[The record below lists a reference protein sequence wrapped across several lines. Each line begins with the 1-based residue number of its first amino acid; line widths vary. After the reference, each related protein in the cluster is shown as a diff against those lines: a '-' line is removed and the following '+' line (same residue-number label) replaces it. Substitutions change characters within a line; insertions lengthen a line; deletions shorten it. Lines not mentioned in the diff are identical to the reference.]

1 MRFDDQA
8 IIVTGASSGI
18 GKAAAERL
26 LSLGARVAGI
36 DRSPGTI
43 EGSTYRHFQAD
54 VGDEAAVGAAVEEAV
69 AALKGV
75 DGLVQAAGV
84 PSAHKPF
91 FELALS
97 DWRRVLSPNLDGT
110 FLVGRAVARRMVAQK
125 GGRIVNVACIRSVIV
140 RTGMAEYAASKGAVV
155 ALTSAMAVD
164 LAPHGILVNAVA
176 PGLTWT
182 AITDQAFSDPSTR
195 AGFEKLIPLGR
206 VAQPDEVAGP
216 IAFLLSPE
224 AGYVTGQVLFVD
236 GGFTRWK

>member
-1 MRFDDQA
+1 MSFDGQG

-18 GKAAAERL
+18 GKATAERL
-26 LSLGARVAGI
+26 LAAGARVAGI
-36 DRSPGTI
+36 DRSPGAI
-43 EGSTYRHFQAD
+43 AASAYRHLQAD
-54 VGDEAAVGAAVEEAV
+54 VGDEGAVEAAVSGAV
-69 AALKGV
+69 AAIGRL

-84 PSAHKPF
+84 ASAQKPF
-91 FELALS
+91 PELTLA

-110 FLVGRAVARRMVAQK
+110 FLVGRAAARRMAAQRH
-125 GGRIVNVACIRSVIV
+125 GRIVNVACIRSAIV

-155 ALTSAMAVD
+155 ALTAAMAVD
-164 LAPHGILVNAVA
+164 LAPHGVLVNAVA

-182 AITDQAFSDPSTR
+182 GITDRGFSDP
-195 AGFEKLIPLGR
+195 AVLAAFEKLIPLGR
-206 VAQPDEVAGP
+206 VAQPEEIAGP